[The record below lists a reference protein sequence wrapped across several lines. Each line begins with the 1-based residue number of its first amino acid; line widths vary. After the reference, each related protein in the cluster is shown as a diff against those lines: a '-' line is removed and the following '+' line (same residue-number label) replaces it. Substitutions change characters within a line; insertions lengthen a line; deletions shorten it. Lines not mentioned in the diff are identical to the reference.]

1 MNIAQTLTSGSMLL
15 AIPLAVAA
23 GFVSFASPCV
33 LPLVP
38 GYLSYMTGVVGQNG
52 TVRGPRRSRAL
63 IGTMAFMAGVSAV
76 FVSFGAA
83 FGGAGRL
90 LITHQRAIQI
100 VMGSVVIVMGLAF
113 MGAVPFLQR
122 ELRWHRTPSG
132 TVAGSALLGVL
143 FALGWTPCIGPALA
157 AVQTM
162 AMSEAS
168 ALRGAGLG
176 LAFCVGLG
184 IPFTVLGLS
193 MERAIRVV
201 KQLRRHT
208 VAIMRTGGVLL
219 VGIGVLQVTGYWN
232 TVTVYLRI
240 WGAGWQVP
248 L

>member
-1 MNIAQTLTSGSMLL
+1 MTVAETLTAGSMLL
-15 AIPLAVAA
+15 AIPLAMAA

-38 GYLSYMTGVVGQNG
+38 GYLSYMTGVAGQTG
-52 TVRGPRRSRAL
+52 RGPRRSRAL
-63 IGTMAFMAGVSAV
+63 LGTTAFIAGVAAV

-83 FGGAGRL
+83 FGGLGQL
-90 LITHQRAIQI
+90 LLTHQRPIQVI
-100 VMGSVVIVMGLAF
+100 MGSVVILLGLAF
-113 MGAVPFLQR
+113 LGVVPFLRR

-132 TVAGSALLGVL
+132 TVAGAAVLGVL

-168 ALRGAGLG
+168 AARGAVLG

-184 IPFTVLGLS
+184 VPFVVLGLS
-193 MERAIRVV
+193 MERAVRAVSW
-201 KQLRRHT
+201 LRRHT
-208 VAIMRTGGVLL
+208 VAITRVGGALL

-232 TVTVYLRI
+232 TVTVYLRV